1 MFYLPDSIQCKF
13 HTRNCQQPFENIQI
27 KKKETLS
34 LYLNMNEQTYL
45 LSDEQVETRYLKINM
60 KAMRIDSH

>member
-13 HTRNCQQPFENIQI
+13 HTKICQQTFENIQI

-45 LSDEQVETRYLKINM
+45 LSDEHVTVK
-60 KAMRIDSH
+60 